1 MDGKFITDF
10 LAQKSF
16 GMGGVRSFC
25 LVKWMAEDAFIV

>member
-16 GMGGVRSFC
+16 GMGGRSFC